1 MVPLVL
7 LECGRFPNAFE
18 SRRDPEEW
26 AHRHSEKRA
35 LFARFE
41 DLLNQSGFANLSWPG
56 HHLKKS
62 SWFGKPLG
70 EGRGLGSFV
79 GVHDF
84 TQCVELIYS
93 MY

>member
-1 MVPLVL
+1 MRSNPGGILKSGL
-7 LECGRFPNAFE
+7 IGTLK
-18 SRRDPEEW
+18 
-26 AHRHSEKRA
+26 KRA

-56 HHLKKS
+56 YHLKKS